1 MKSVSFDP
9 HVKIQHMHVWVFAYR
24 EARKNDLAKLAADK
38 FRFDL
43 RKQKFEAMLDKIGF
57 FSKS

>member
-1 MKSVSFDP
+1 MKRVRFNSD
-9 HVKIQHMHVWVFAYR
+9 VKVQHMHVWAFAYR

-38 FRFDL
+38 YRFDL
-43 RKQKFEAMLDKIGF
+43 RKQKFEAMLHKISF